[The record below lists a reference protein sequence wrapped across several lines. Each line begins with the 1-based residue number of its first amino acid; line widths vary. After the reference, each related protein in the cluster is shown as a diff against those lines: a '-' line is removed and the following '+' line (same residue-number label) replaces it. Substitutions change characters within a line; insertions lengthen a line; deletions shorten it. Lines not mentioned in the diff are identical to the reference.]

1 MASPRSVIV
10 RSISPAD
17 YQPLLAMLVALWPKE
32 STRDHGRQI
41 RSILNGKPRSILP
54 LTMFVAERDAELIG
68 FVEVGLRSHANGC
81 DPIRAVGFIEGWYV
95 AKRARRQGVG
105 RALFAAAEKWCRSHG
120 CREMASDTWADHR
133 LSVKAHRA
141 LGYEVE
147 GAFVNFRKRLRRAEG
162 IGHRAEVKGKR
173 KR

>member
-1 MASPRSVIV
+1 MRRPASLTIRPIERG
-10 RSISPAD
+10 D
-17 YQPLLAMLVALWPKE
+17 YDALLAMLVALWPKE

-41 RSILNGKPRSILP
+41 RSILNGRPRSILP
-54 LTMFVAERDAELIG
+54 LTMFVAERRGALVG

-95 AKRARRQGVG
+95 DPRERRTGVG
-105 RALFAAAEKWCRSHG
+105 RALIAAAERWCRRHG

-133 LSVKAHRA
+133 LSVKAHQA

-147 GAFVNFRKRLRRAEG
+147 GRFVNFRKKLG
-162 IGHRAEVKGKR
+162 
-173 KR
+173 

>member
-1 MASPRSVIV
+1 MSSRLTV
-10 RSISPAD
+10 RLIEARD
-17 YQPLLAMLVALWPKE
+17 YDALLAMLVALWPKE

-54 LTMFVAERDAELIG
+54 LTMFVAEREDALVG

-95 AKRARRQGVG
+95 APRQRRSGLG
-105 RALFAAAEKWCRSHG
+105 RALFAAAEQWCRSHG

-133 LSVKAHRA
+133 LSVKAHTG
-141 LGYEVE
+141 LGYAAE
-147 GAFVNFRKRLRRAEG
+147 GTFVNFRKRLRPVR
-162 IGHRAEVKGKR
+162 
-173 KR
+173 